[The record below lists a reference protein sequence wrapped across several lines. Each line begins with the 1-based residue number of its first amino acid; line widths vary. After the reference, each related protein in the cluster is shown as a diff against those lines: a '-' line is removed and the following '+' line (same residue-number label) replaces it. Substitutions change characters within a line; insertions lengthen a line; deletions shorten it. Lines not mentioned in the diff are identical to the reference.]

1 MAGVV
6 VATWNVENFSSK
18 ADNFDEK
25 LQYLKKALE
34 GINPDVVALQE
45 VLDEDAGQA
54 LADALGL
61 EFRSGEPDGRGIRVA
76 YLTRAAP
83 SNVEVLSE
91 WRLPAGVIVQEL
103 DAQGKIATS
112 IKPNRPGL
120 KITVRHDGKDIDF
133 INVHLK
139 SKLLTFPGGAFST
152 KDESLRARVAY
163 FALQRRAAEATTIRE
178 HVTDLLKGGRNVVV
192 LGDLNDVPQAA
203 TTEILYGPDGSQ
215 ARGTA
220 DAANPNSGFNREDA
234 AEPQRLFNLALTID
248 EAGRWSRRYAGQNEL
263 IDHILTSASLMK
275 PRTGGKFAVP
285 VVEILN
291 ADAPMRDDTPVTNG
305 VKPDHAPVIA
315 RFS

>member
-6 VATWNVENFSSK
+6 VVTWNVENFSSG
-18 ADNFDEK
+18 ADKFQEK
-25 LQYLKKALE
+25 LEYLTETLTD
-34 GINPDVVALQE
+34 IDPDVVALQE
-45 VLDEDAGQA
+45 VLDEEAGQA
-54 LADALGL
+54 LADELDL
-61 EFRSGEPDGRGIRVA
+61 KFTPGEPDGRGIRVA
-76 YLTRAAP
+76 FLTRAAP

-120 KITVRHDGKDIDF
+120 KITFRHDGKDIDV

-178 HVTDLLKGGRNVVV
+178 HVTDLLKGGRNVIV

-203 TTEILYGPDGSQ
+203 TTEILYGPGGSQ
-215 ARGTA
+215 ARGA
-220 DAANPNSGFNREDA
+220 GDAANPNSGFNREDA
-234 AEPQRLFNLALTID
+234 AEPQRLFNVALTID
-248 EAGRWSRRYAGQNEL
+248 EAARWSRRYAGQNEL

-275 PRTGGKFAVP
+275 PRKGGKFAVP